1 VSQKLH
7 TLTSTH
13 AAPAYGA
20 LHLHTLATHAPRAL
34 PPQSASLE
42 QRPPLPAAVSASRG
56 SASRMGVARLVTAI
70 SLPSAVFASCS
81 ERSGVPKPVVA
92 EPFAAVGSAYTLRSS
107 V

>member
-13 AAPAYGA
+13 LTPAYGD

-34 PPQSASLE
+34 PLQSASLA
-42 QRPPLPAAVSASRG
+42 QGPPLPAAVAVSRG
-56 SASRMGVARLVTAI
+56 SASRMGVVRLVTAI

-81 ERSGVPKPVVA
+81 ERSGVPKPVVG
-92 EPFAAVGSAYTLRSS
+92 ESVGAVGSPYTLRSS
-107 V
+107 E